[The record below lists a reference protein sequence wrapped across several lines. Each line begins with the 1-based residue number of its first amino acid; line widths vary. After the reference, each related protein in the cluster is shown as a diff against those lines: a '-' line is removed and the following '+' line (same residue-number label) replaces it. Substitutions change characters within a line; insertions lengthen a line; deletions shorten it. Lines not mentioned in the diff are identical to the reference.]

1 MTAAR
6 LLLVTGSWLILSLVA
21 HAAAGDD
28 SWSDLPK
35 SAQETIRT
43 TIARDN
49 PNTNWEQLAELTP
62 IIRENADWFGISIAI
77 SGNTIVVGAFD
88 SNIEQFGSAYVFVK
102 PAGGWANMTQTAKL
116 TSSDNGQGFGN
127 SVEISGNTI
136 VVGAANPSN
145 FSNQAAGPGAAYV
158 FVKPSN
164 GWTDAT
170 ENAKLTASDGVD
182 GDAFGNSVA
191 ISGDTIAVGAI
202 FANDSSGDNFAG
214 KAYVFTKP
222 SGGWSGNLN
231 QTAELT
237 ATDSG
242 LLTYMGCSVAVSGN
256 TVVTGSYGQNNF
268 QGSAYVFAEPSGGWA
283 NMTQTAELTASNG
296 QASDFFGFSV
306 SINGST
312 VLAGAPSGANTYG
325 AAYIYLEPS
334 NGWQNT
340 STFTAEIAAPDAVQG
355 DGFGQAVAIGDGGA
369 AIAVGAPS
377 ANVGSNS
384 AQGAAY
390 AYVKPMTGW
399 KSTRHAYAEA
409 FASDGAAFDGMG
421 VSIAL
426 DGKNVVAGAVKS
438 GSAFGEAYVFGP

>member
-1 MTAAR
+1 MKMSR
-6 LLLVTGSWLILSLVA
+6 LIQIVGFFSLVFA
-21 HAAAGDD
+21 SLSHAATTNS
-28 SWSDLPK
+28 SWSDLPR
-35 SAQETIRT
+35 SARDKIRAA
-43 TIARDN
+43 IARDN
-49 PNTNWEQLAELTP
+49 RAANSAQLAELTP
-62 IIRENADWFGISIAI
+62 SIRQNQDWFGISIAI

-102 PAGGWANMTQTAKL
+102 PASGWANMTQTAKL

-127 SVEISGNTI
+127 SVAISGNT
-136 VVGAANPSN
+136 VVIGAANPSN

-158 FVKPSN
+158 FVKPAN
-164 GWTDAT
+164 GWADAT

-191 ISGDTIAVGAI
+191 ISGNTIAVGAI
-202 FANDSSGDNFAG
+202 FANDSSGDSFAG

-222 SGGWSGNLN
+222 SSGWSGNLN

-242 LLTYMGCSVAVSGN
+242 LLTYMGCSVAVSGDN
-256 TVVTGSYGQNNF
+256 VVTGSYGQNNF
-268 QGSAYVFAEPSGGWA
+268 QGSAYVFTEPSGGWA
-283 NMTQTAELTASNG
+283 NMTQTAELTAANG

-306 SINGST
+306 SISGNT
-312 VLAGAPSGANTYG
+312 VVAGAPSGANTYG
-325 AAYIYLEPS
+325 AAYIYVEPE
-334 NGWQNT
+334 NGWQTT

-355 DGFGQAVAIGDGGA
+355 DGFGQAIAIGDGGA

-384 AQGAAY
+384 GQGAAY

-399 KSTRHAYAEA
+399 KSTRRAYAEA

-426 DGKNVVAGAVKS
+426 DGKNVVTGAVKS
-438 GSAFGEAYVFGP
+438 GAPGEAYVFGP